1 MQVWLDNR
9 ISLDS
14 YNIAPIYDNERTF
27 LTAYNG
33 NLVDDLTNKHY
44 NNFRICQ
51 EFSFDKIYE
60 YLKVNDIFI
69 K

>member
-14 YNIAPIYDNERTF
+14 YNIAPIYDNGRTF

-33 NLVDDLTNKHY
+33 NLVDDINIIIIL
-44 NNFRICQ
+44 
-51 EFSFDKIYE
+51 E
-60 YLKVNDIFI
+60 YIENLVLMYMLMTF
-69 K
+69 